1 MVRLS
6 PELERYIEEQ
16 LASGAFATREDLI
29 TEALR
34 TYRDLEQDDDDSD
47 LRELVAER
55 LAQAER
61 GEVMPMDLTQLKA
74 DLVAEF
80 EAQKQKKAE

>member
-6 PELERYIEEQ
+6 PELEQYIEEK
-16 LASGAFATREDLI
+16 LASGDFATREELLAK
-29 TEALR
+29 ALQV
-34 TYRDLEQDDDDSD
+34 YRELEEDDDDSD

-61 GEVMPMDLTQLKA
+61 GEVMPLDMEAVKA
-74 DLVAEF
+74 RLIAEF
-80 EAQKQKKAE
+80 NAEQSK

>member
-6 PELERYIEEQ
+6 PELERYIEEK
-16 LASGAFATREDLI
+16 LASGAFATREELLA
-29 TEALR
+29 EALR
-34 TYRDLEQDDDDSD
+34 TYRELEQDDDDSD

-61 GEVMPMDLTQLKA
+61 GEVASLDMESVKA
-74 DLVAEF
+74 RLIAEF
-80 EAQKQKKAE
+80 NAERTK

>member
-6 PELERYIEEQ
+6 PELERYIEEK
-16 LASGAFATREDLI
+16 LARGAFATREELLA
-29 TEALR
+29 EALR
-34 TYRDLEQDDDDSD
+34 TYRELEQDDDDSD

-61 GEVMPMDLTQLKA
+61 GEVASLDMESVKA
-74 DLVAEF
+74 RLIAEF
-80 EAQKQKKAE
+80 NAERSK

>member
-6 PELERYIEEQ
+6 PELERYIDEQ

-29 TEALR
+29 AEALKV
-34 TYRDLEQDDDDSD
+34 YRELEEDDDSD
-47 LRELVAER
+47 LRELATER

-61 GEVMPMDLTQLKA
+61 GEVAPLDMEAVKA
-74 DLVAEF
+74 RLIAAFNAE
-80 EAQKQKKAE
+80 QSK